1 MSSDEGSKEVLEDSK
16 DESIMYTRVSNFD
29 EDGEGDEQETET
41 MGTCL
46 LSLANLLFLFFLSFL
61 GTIL

>member
-1 MSSDEGSKEVLEDSK
+1 
-16 DESIMYTRVSNFD
+16 MYTRVSNFD

-41 MGTCL
+41 MGMCF

>member
-16 DESIMYTRVSNFD
+16 DEFVMYTRVSNFD

-41 MGTCL
+41 MGMCF

>member
-16 DESIMYTRVSNFD
+16 DEFVMYTRVSNFD

-41 MGTCL
+41 MVMCF